1 MVFIFIRADLLFYY
15 KQMSIYL
22 LANQCT
28 PLSMVS
34 RSKIVIY
41 RVILYLNNKI
51 ILSKNIKV
59 NKK

>member
-1 MVFIFIRADLLFYY
+1 MF
-15 KQMSIYL
+15 IYL

-28 PLSMVS
+28 PLSMVN
-34 RSKIVIY
+34 RSKIVIH

-51 ILSKNIKV
+51 ILSRNIKV